1 MGINKCVLFIDT
13 PVGPFEAETTT
24 ENEFPGIK
32 VTLRDNETEPEI
44 RVQYN
49 PEERDVEVLLVGKNG
64 EKTTLL
70 HTIMEE

>member
-13 PVGPFEAETTT
+13 PVGPFEAQTPT
-24 ENEFPGIK
+24 ENESPGIK
-32 VTLRDNETEPEI
+32 VMLRYNETVPEI

-49 PEERDVEVLLVGKNG
+49 PEKRDVEVLLVGKNG
-64 EKTTLL
+64 DKTSLL